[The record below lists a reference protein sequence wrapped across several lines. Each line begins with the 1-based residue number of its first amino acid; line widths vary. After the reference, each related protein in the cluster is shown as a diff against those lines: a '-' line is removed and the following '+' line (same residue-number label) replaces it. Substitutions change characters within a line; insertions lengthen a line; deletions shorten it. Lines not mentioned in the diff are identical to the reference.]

1 MMTIRHAVDLLDIAA
16 ASSPDGVFLRGAN
29 HMTFGE
35 LAEASHAIAAWL
47 RAHSLSP
54 GDRIL
59 IATSNHAE
67 AIATAFGAA
76 RCGVTFAFLHHT
88 IPPLGFRRIVEQ
100 VEPSCVALDST
111 TAGLQSVVAAV
122 PLLAIGGATIAGATP
137 LADVLAV
144 NRAARIESVRHD
156 PLCLVYTSGSSGEP
170 RGVMVSHD
178 NVAFTVSA
186 IQERLRYRA
195 DDTIG
200 LYLPLS
206 FDYGLYQLF
215 LALSA
220 RASIYI
226 GQPDL
231 VPLRLCND
239 LDDERIT
246 VLPGVP
252 SLFSVFVRMLERT
265 PRKLPSL
272 RAVTNTGEQLPVIT
286 IDRLRALLP
295 QLELFLMYGLTEC
308 KRVSILLPGELE
320 AHPGSVGRPLDGTT
334 AKIVLSDGSVAPDDT
349 PGELVVSGPHLT
361 MGYWRAPEETAR
373 CFRVA
378 EDGTRL
384 LFTGD
389 TCRRSADGYLY
400 FEGRGDAQTKR
411 RGFRIS
417 LLEIESAAL
426 AVTGTVSAAA
436 VAPPHSDELHLFLT
450 GDGYSVN
457 ADAVIRELRERLEPH
472 KIPDRIHVLAS
483 LPTTSHGKVD
493 QQRLCALAAEMAQ

>member
-1 MMTIRHAVDLLDIAA
+1 
-16 ASSPDGVFLRGAN
+16 
-29 HMTFGE
+29 MTFGE
-35 LAEASHAIAAWL
+35 LATASHAIAIWL
-47 RAHSLSP
+47 RARGLSP

-100 VEPSCVALDST
+100 VKPACVALDST
-111 TAGLQSVVAAV
+111 TTGLQPVVANL
-122 PLLAIGGATIAGATP
+122 PLLTIGTSAIAGGTP
-137 LADVLAV
+137 VADILAS
-144 NRAARIESVRHD
+144 NRAARTKSVRHD
-156 PLCLVYTSGSSGEP
+156 PLCLIYTSGSSGEP
-170 RGVMVSHD
+170 RGVMVSHN
-178 NVAFTVSA
+178 NVAFTVRA
-186 IQERLRYRA
+186 IQQRLCYRA
-195 DDTIG
+195 DDIIG

-215 LALSA
+215 LALA
-220 RASIYI
+220 PRASIYV

-239 LDDERIT
+239 LADERIT

-252 SLFSVFVRMLERT
+252 SLFSVLVRMLERT
-265 PRKLPSL
+265 PQALPYL
-272 RAVTNTGEQLPVIT
+272 RAVTNTGEQLPSFT

-295 QLELFLMYGLTEC
+295 QLDFFLMYGLTEC

-334 AKIVLSDGSVAPDDT
+334 AEVVLSDGSIAPDDT

-373 CFRVA
+373 RFRAA
-378 EDGTRL
+378 EDGNSL

-389 TCRRSADGYLY
+389 TCRKSADGYLY

-426 AVTGTVSAAA
+426 AVAGTVSAAA

-450 GDGYSVN
+450 GDGYAVS
-457 ADAVIRELRERLEPH
+457 ADAMIRELRERLEPH
-472 KIPDRIHVLAS
+472 KIPDRIHVLAA

-493 QQRLCALAAEMAQ
+493 QQRLCALAAEMTR

>member
-1 MMTIRHAVDLLDIAA
+1 MMIRHAIDLLDLAA
-16 ASSPDGVFLRGAN
+16 TSSPDGVFLCGAYP
-29 HMTFGE
+29 MTFGE
-35 LAEASHAIAAWL
+35 LATASHAIAVWL
-47 RAHSLSP
+47 RARGLDS

-88 IPPLGFRRIVEQ
+88 IPTLGFRRIVEE
-100 VEPSCVALDST
+100 VEPACVALDST
-111 TAGLQSVVAAV
+111 TAGLQSVIANL
-122 PLLAIGGATIAGATP
+122 PLLTMGTSALAGGTP
-137 LADVLAV
+137 VSDILAS

-156 PLCLVYTSGSSGEP
+156 PLCLVYTSGSSGAP
-170 RGVMVSHD
+170 RGVMVSHE
-178 NVAFTVSA
+178 NVAFTVRA
-186 IQERLRYRA
+186 IQQRLRYRA
-195 DDTIG
+195 DDTVG

-215 LALSA
+215 LALAA

-231 VPLRLCND
+231 VPLRLCHD
-239 LDDERIT
+239 LAEERIT
-246 VLPGVP
+246 ILPGVP
-252 SLFSVFVRMLERT
+252 SLFSVLVRMLERS
-265 PRKLPSL
+265 PRALPWL
-272 RAVTNTGEQLPVIT
+272 RTVTNTGEQLPPVT

-295 QLELFLMYGLTEC
+295 QLDVFLMYGLTEC

-320 AHPGSVGRPLDGTT
+320 AYPGSVGRPLDGTI
-334 AKIVLSDGSVAPDDT
+334 AEVVLSDGSVAPHDT

-361 MGYWRAPEETAR
+361 MGYWRALEETAHR
-373 CFRVA
+373 FRVA
-378 EDGTRL
+378 DDGTRL

-389 TCRRSADGYLY
+389 TCRKSADGYLY

-417 LLEIESAAL
+417 LLEIELAAL
-426 AVTGTVSAAA
+426 AVAGTVSAAA

-450 GDGYSVN
+450 SDGYAVS
-457 ADAVIRELRERLEPH
+457 ADAMIRELRERLEPH
-472 KIPDRIHVLAS
+472 KIPDRIHVIAS

-493 QQRLCALAAEMAQ
+493 HQRLCALAAEMVQ

>member
-1 MMTIRHAVDLLDIAA
+1 MMIRHAIDLLDSAA
-16 ASSPDGVFLRGAN
+16 ASSPETLFLRGAYP
-29 HMTFGE
+29 MTFGE
-35 LAEASHAIAAWL
+35 LEAASHAIAAWL
-47 RAHSLSP
+47 QERGLHP

-88 IPPLGFRRIVEQ
+88 IPALGFRRIVEQ
-100 VEPSCVALDST
+100 VEPACVALDST
-111 TAGLQSVVAAV
+111 TAGLQPVVADL
-122 PLLAIGGATIAGATP
+122 PLLAIGTSAISGATP
-137 LADVLAV
+137 VADIIAS
-144 NRAARIESVRHD
+144 NRAARTESVRHD
-156 PLCLVYTSGSSGEP
+156 PLCLIYTSGSSGEP

-178 NVAFTVSA
+178 NVAFTVRA
-186 IQERLRYRA
+186 IQQRLGYRA

-215 LALSA
+215 LALNA

-231 VPLRLCND
+231 VPLRLCSD
-239 LDDERIT
+239 LNDERIT
-246 VLPGVP
+246 ILPGVP
-252 SLFSVFVRMLERT
+252 SLFSVLLRMLERV
-265 PRKLPSL
+265 PRALPSL
-272 RAVTNTGEQLPVIT
+272 RAVTNTGEQLPSVM

-295 QLELFLMYGLTEC
+295 QLDVFLMYGLTEC
-308 KRVSILLPGELE
+308 KRVSILLPSELE
-320 AHPGSVGRPLDGTT
+320 AHAGSVGRPLDGTT
-334 AKIVLSDGSVAPDDT
+334 VEVVLSDGSIAPHDT

-361 MGYWRAPEETAR
+361 LGYWRAPEETAR
-373 CFRVA
+373 LFRTA
-378 EDGTRL
+378 HDGTRL

-389 TCRRSADGYLY
+389 TCRKSEDGYLY

-426 AVTGTVSAAA
+426 SVAGTVSAAA

-450 GDGYSVN
+450 SDGYSVS

-472 KIPDRIHVLAS
+472 KIPDRIHVVAS

-493 QQRLCALAAEMAQ
+493 QQRLCALAAEMAR